1 MSSTMAKLVKLNFT
15 PGIHRESTQY
25 AEEGAW
31 YDTDHVRFRDGRP
44 ENLRG
49 YAKKDS
55 QVLTGTPRDLISWSD
70 NSTFKRAM
78 FGTEAKLYEFHGD
91 SLFDITPIRG
101 LTSTGDN
108 TLAIVTIDGT
118 NSGFSTES
126 GSVRVS
132 VSASSHGAGTGD
144 FVTFSS
150 ATTIG
155 GTIDL
160 QSRTYEVSVLNV
172 DKFSFDA
179 SVTANATQTGVG
191 TATAQFYLRT
201 GTSVATQGLG
211 YGAGIYDAGVSSTGE
226 RAWSDPATSSAIVF
240 RNTQWTLDNWGEDVV
255 ACRREGRIYTWDTSQ
270 GTATRA
276 ALISASPTV
285 NNYVIV
291 SPNDRHLIS
300 LGSTEFSTGIYN
312 AMLVRWADQNDFTN
326 FTPSISST
334 SGENILTD
342 GSEIVGAVRSRTAIN
357 VWTDN
362 ALWLMQFV
370 GPPFTFRFQ
379 QMGTNCGL
387 IGPHA
392 STDYDGVSFWMSK
405 DNFYAFDGQLK
416 NLDCSVRRYIFDRL
430 NTSQTDK
437 IYTGINSE
445 FKEIIWLYPS
455 TGQNEC
461 DSYVIYNPDENYWTY
476 GSAIWTTY
484 DDKHTYDNTI
494 TTGVSGTESF
504 LFDNEPVSVF
514 TADGEPISSFI
525 ESAYFDIDDGDE
537 LMFMDRVIPDFE
549 INDGN
554 ITMDITTQEFPVNSE
569 IIKGP
574 FSITKSTQKIDF
586 RARGRQAKVK
596 VSSNSG
602 GTSWRY
608 GSVRMAM
615 QPDGRR

>member
-1 MSSTMAKLVKLNFT
+1 M
-15 PGIHRESTQY
+15 
-25 AEEGAW
+25 
-31 YDTDHVRFRDGRP
+31 
-44 ENLRG
+44 
-49 YAKKDS
+49 
-55 QVLTGTPRDLISWSD
+55 
-70 NSTFKRAM
+70 
-78 FGTEAKLYEFHGD
+78 
-91 SLFDITPIRG
+91 
-101 LTSTGDN
+101 
-108 TLAIVTIDGT
+108 
-118 NSGFSTES
+118 
-126 GSVRVS
+126 
-132 VSASSHGAGTGD
+132 
-144 FVTFSS
+144 
-150 ATTIG
+150 
-155 GTIDL
+155 
-160 QSRTYEVSVLNV
+160 
-172 DKFSFDA
+172 
-179 SVTANATQTGVG
+179 
-191 TATAQFYLRT
+191 
-201 GTSVATQGLG
+201 
-211 YGAGIYDAGVSSTGE
+211 
-226 RAWSDPATSSAIVF
+226 
-240 RNTQWTLDNWGEDVV
+240 
-255 ACRREGRIYTWDTSQ
+255 
-270 GTATRA
+270 
-276 ALISASPTV
+276 
-285 NNYVIV
+285 
-291 SPNDRHLIS
+291 
-300 LGSTEFSTGIYN
+300 
-312 AMLVRWADQNDFTN
+312 
-326 FTPSISST
+326 
-334 SGENILTD
+334 
-342 GSEIVGAVRSRTAIN
+342 
-357 VWTDN
+357 
-362 ALWLMQFV
+362 
-370 GPPFTFRFQ
+370 
-379 QMGTNCGL
+379 
-387 IGPHA
+387 
-392 STDYDGVSFWMSK
+392 
-405 DNFYAFDGQLK
+405 
-416 NLDCSVRRYIFDRL
+416 

-569 IIKGP
+569 VIKGP